1 MKKFAVLAMMSL
13 LGTAVV
19 GVNSVSGAEQGR
31 MRWGAEPMPQA
42 GVCFFNNTNFGG
54 QYFCV
59 RAGED
64 LAQLPE
70 GMNDKISSFRVI
82 GNVEVM
88 VFKDDEFGGASG
100 RFMTDV
106 RDLRR
111 EGWSDRISSLR
122 VSNARIAWDRG
133 RAPMWGREEMP
144 AEGACFYQ
152 DVNFG
157 GEYFCVPRGASYAM
171 VPEGFND
178 RISSI
183 RVISAGS
190 VLVFGD
196 KDFGGGV
203 GRISSDAPDLRH
215 GVWSDKISSI
225 RVY

>member
-1 MKKFAVLAMMSL
+1 MKRCVVLAMMSL
-13 LGTAVV
+13 LGAAVV
-19 GVNSVSGAEQGR
+19 GVNSVSAAEQGR
-31 MRWGAEPMPQA
+31 MQWGAEPMPQA

-59 RAGED
+59 RAGDD
-64 LAQLPE
+64 LARLPE

-82 GNVEVM
+82 GTIELM

-122 VSNARIAWDRG
+122 VSNAPTAWDRG
-133 RAPMWGREEMP
+133 RAPMWGREDMP

-157 GEYFCVPRGASYAM
+157 GEYTSACRAARATRWCPRDSTIGSL
-171 VPEGFND
+171 
-178 RISSI
+178 R
-183 RVISAGS
+183 SA
-190 VLVFGD
+190 
-196 KDFGGGV
+196 
-203 GRISSDAPDLRH
+203 
-215 GVWSDKISSI
+215 
-225 RVY
+225 